1 MSELLSH
8 LRVVDLTRVLAGP
21 WATQALADFGAE
33 VIKIERPGVGD
44 DTRSWGPPWVGEA
57 NDPNAQLNSGY
68 FQSANRGKRSVCVDL
83 TNDQE
88 LTQLKELIRSA
99 DVLVENYKTGAL
111 AKYGLDYQSV
121 SELNPKIVYCSVT
134 GFGQTGPR
142 ANEAG
147 YDAMIQGMGGL
158 MSITG
163 VAEGEPGAGPQK
175 VGVAVADLMTGMY
188 ALSGIQAALL
198 YREQTGEGQH
208 IDISLFD
215 TQLAWL
221 ANQAQNYL
229 VGGEVPQR
237 KGTGHPNIV
246 PYQAMPTADGY
257 MMLAVGNDAQF
268 KRCCDVIGLPDLPS
282 DERFTT
288 NSARV
293 AHREI
298 LVPMIETQLKTQT
311 STHWIAQFNDA
322 TVPCGP
328 INDIGQAFDEPQ
340 AKARGVVQTLQH
352 PVIGDVPSVANPL
365 KFSKTPI
372 AYRLA
377 PPMLGE
383 HTHNYIKQDGLNE

>member
-1 MSELLSH
+1 MSQLLSH
-8 LRVVDLTRVLAGP
+8 IRVIDLTRVLAGP
-21 WATQALADFGAE
+21 WATQTLADFGAE
-33 VIKIERPGVGD
+33 VIKIERPEKGD
-44 DTRSWGPPWVGEA
+44 DTRSWGPPWAGEP
-57 NDPNAQLNSGY
+57 NDPDAQMNSGY

-83 TNDQE
+83 NDQDQLE
-88 LTQLKELIRSA
+88 KLKELIRSA

-111 AKYGLDYQSV
+111 AKYGLDYESV
-121 SELNPKIVYCSVT
+121 SKLNGKIIYCSVT

-142 ANEAG
+142 ASEAG

-163 VAEGEPGAGPQK
+163 VADGQPGAGPQK

-188 ALSGIQAALL
+188 ALSGIQAALI
-198 YREQTGEGQH
+198 YREKTQQGQY

-229 VGGEVPQR
+229 VGGTVPQR

-246 PYQAMPTADGY
+246 PYQAMPTADGF
-257 MMLAVGNDAQF
+257 MMLAVGNDSQF
-268 KRCCDVIGLPDLPS
+268 VRCCEVLELGEIPLDP
-282 DERFTT
+282 RFAT
-288 NSARV
+288 NASRV
-293 AHREI
+293 AHRDQ
-298 LVPMIETQLKTQT
+298 LVPVLEEKLKMRP
-311 STHWIAQFNDA
+311 SADWIRLFNDA

-328 INDIGQAFDEPQ
+328 INDVAQAFAEPQ
-340 AKARGVVQTLQH
+340 AKARGVVQMLQH
-352 PVIGDVPSVANPL
+352 PIIGAVPSVANPL

-372 AYRLA
+372 KYDLA

-383 HTHNYIKQDGLNE
+383 HTDEYIK